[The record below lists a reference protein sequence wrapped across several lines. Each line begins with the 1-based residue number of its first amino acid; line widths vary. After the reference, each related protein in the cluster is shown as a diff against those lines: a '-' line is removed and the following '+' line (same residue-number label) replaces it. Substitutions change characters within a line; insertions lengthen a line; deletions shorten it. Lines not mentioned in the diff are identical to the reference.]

1 MTKNTTASA
10 TTTTMSAY
18 TTDQIHYHAT
28 MIMRLQHDAST
39 GEYFSIY
46 GQYANPDLVGTRRIV
61 SVGDVIK
68 GIERMSRDCSQY
80 GCD

>member
-1 MTKNTTASA
+1 MTDTTIAP
-10 TTTTMSAY
+10 TMSLY
-18 TTDQIHYHAT
+18 TTGQIHYHAT

-46 GQYANPDLVGTRRIV
+46 GQYAKPELVGTRRVV
-61 SVGDVIK
+61 SVADVIK
-68 GIERMSRDCSQY
+68 GIERMSRDCAQY